1 MACYDIHEKREDGS
15 VGKLL
20 DVIDRVPE
28 RRKSGLFIEFDGEM
42 FQVLTGI
49 RNFITVT
56 TERWA
61 RKSGRK
67 A

>member
-1 MACYDIHEKREDGS
+1 MANYDIHEKREDGS

-28 RRKSGLFIEFDGEM
+28 SRKSGLFIEFDGEM

>member
-1 MACYDIHEKREDGS
+1 MPSYDIHEKREDGS
-15 VGKLL
+15 VGRLL

-56 TERWA
+56 TERWS

-67 A
+67 I

>member
-1 MACYDIHEKREDGS
+1 MACYDVHEKREDGS

-67 A
+67 V

>member
-1 MACYDIHEKREDGS
+1 MAMFHIHERREDGS
-15 VGKLL
+15 VGRLL

>member
-67 A
+67 V

>member
-1 MACYDIHEKREDGS
+1 MACYDIHEKRADGS
-15 VGKLL
+15 VGRLL

-42 FQVLTGI
+42 FQVLTGV

>member
-1 MACYDIHEKREDGS
+1 MACFDIHERRQDGS

-20 DVIDRVPE
+20 DVIDRTPE

-61 RKSGRK
+61 QVSGR
-67 A
+67 

>member
-1 MACYDIHEKREDGS
+1 MACYDIHERRQDGS

-67 A
+67 V

>member
-1 MACYDIHEKREDGS
+1 MSCYDVHEKREDGS

-20 DVIDRVPE
+20 DVIERTPE
-28 RRKSGLFIEFDGEM
+28 QRKSGLFIEFDGEM

-67 A
+67 V

>member
-1 MACYDIHEKREDGS
+1 MACYDVHERRQDGS

-49 RNFITVT
+49 RDFITVT

-61 RKSGRK
+61 RESGRK